1 MLCRCYRLI
10 LLCWLACCS
19 QGATAVETLL
29 HKSALTPSGQQWLF
43 THDELVVGMPAT
55 AWPPYIYTDGRGNFT
70 GPLDAFASQI
80 AGSLGLELRYR
91 TYANNTA
98 VQQALLT
105 ARLTW

>member
-29 HKSALTPSGQQWLF
+29 DRNAFAPSGQQWLF

-55 AWPPYIYTDGRGNFT
+55 AWRIT
-70 GPLDAFASQI
+70 LAASALSDAGVI
-80 AGSLGLELRYR
+80 AL
-91 TYANNTA
+91 
-98 VQQALLT
+98 
-105 ARLTW
+105 